1 VPIAPPQPGM
11 VISYAYLWRAEHEQG
26 RDEGVKNR
34 PAVIVLAAK
43 DHEGD
48 TIVIV
53 APITHSAP
61 SNAENAI
68 EIPTATKT
76 RLGLDSERSWVVVSE
91 VNRFVWPGPDL
102 APVPGDPRRFEY
114 GFLPPRFF
122 KKVTSQIV
130 DRARARDLGEIHRQD

>member
-1 VPIAPPQPGM
+1 M
-11 VISYAYLWRAEHEQG
+11 VISYAYLWRGEHEQG

-34 PAVIVLAAK
+34 PVVIILAAK

-61 SNAENAI
+61 SGPEDAI
-68 EIPTATKT
+68 ELPTATKV

-102 APVPGDPRRFEY
+102 ASVPGNRRRFDY

-130 DRARARDLGEIHRQD
+130 DQARARKLKEIRRQD